1 MHIPLRTT
9 VLAAIFASLMAGSAM
24 HASLV
29 GMEQQSALAEKLYRE
44 IGRAG
49 QSYKTRQQFAGR
61 YERADMTLKRLE
73 ERRTGLLKEQQALRD
88 ERDMLRA
95 VWKDLQGR
103 GLTAS
108 AASQAKL
115 LARLQQ
121 AAVLD
126 IARSLHRAELGNGPL
141 VAAVHGGVRAHDT
154 VLLHKAVAMTDLT
167 RGGSAVFASLLRT
180 EERLAASR
188 QELLALNEDMEA
200 AKDEIA
206 LSQEGLTSVRAITR
220 DVHDQILLLQRALS
234 RIDAQLRSRA
244 ERSLIAKGL
253 LSASPDRP
261 HAAAPD
267 FLWPVEGPVT
277 AGFKNAE
284 YLTHFGVPHLG
295 TDIAVPQ
302 GSSVKSAADGI
313 VFLVRDGGERGYSY
327 ILIGHRDGFATL
339 YGHLS
344 AFSVSPGQ
352 RVSAGEEIARSGG
365 TPGTYGAGPMTSGAH
380 LHFEVVQDGV
390 NVNPLSVLPP
400 R

>member
-1 MHIPLRTT
+1 MHIPFRTT
-9 VLAAIFASLMAGSAM
+9 VLAAIFTSLVTGSAM

-29 GMEQQSALAEKLYRE
+29 GMKQQSALAEKLYRE

-61 YERADMTLKRLE
+61 YERAEMTLKQLE
-73 ERRTGLLKEQQALRD
+73 ERRAQMLKEQQALRD
-88 ERDMLRA
+88 ERDMLRT
-95 VWKDLQGR
+95 VWKDVQGR

-108 AASQAKL
+108 AVSQAKL
-115 LARLQQ
+115 LTRLQQ
-121 AAVLD
+121 AAVVD

-141 VAAVHGGVRAHDT
+141 VAAVHGGVRAHDMA
-154 VLLHKAVAMTDLT
+154 LMHKAATMADLT
-167 RGGSAVFASLLRT
+167 RGGSAIFASLLYT

-188 QELLALNEDMEA
+188 QELLALNEDMEI
-200 AKDEIA
+200 AKEEIA
-206 LSQEGLTSVRAITR
+206 MSEEGLTSVRAITR

-234 RIDAQLRSRA
+234 RIDAQLRTRA

-261 HAAAPD
+261 HASAPD
-267 FLWPVEGPVT
+267 FVWPVEGTVT

-313 VFLVRDGGERGYSY
+313 VFLVRDGGEKGYSY
-327 ILIGHRDGFATL
+327 ILIGHRDGYATL

-380 LHFEVVQDGV
+380 LHFEIIQDGA
-390 NVNPLSVLPP
+390 NVNPLSVLSA